1 MGSSWG
7 CPGARAPGA
16 HGLLSGRP
24 DPWLSSR
31 WTWTRTRLSGSTTA
45 CWSWT
50 RTSGPPSRA
59 QARRA
64 DGDTEGPVR
73 PGGAV
78 CHAVPPRLSPPG
90 PQSTAG
96 QLFPGRRHQGLC
108 SRWPAPGPPRSAD
121 KVWPERPHPGPR
133 PPSSA
138 LAGGGGPTLGTW
150 LCSLPG
156 PGSQPCPRVPCT
168 CCCPRPGGP
177 GAGRRNAAA
186 RGESGEDR
194 PACVAARVPS
204 SVQNCLSSAWRW
216 PVSAL
221 A

>member
-73 PGGAV
+73 PGGTA

-96 QLFPGRRHQGLC
+96 QLFPPPAGLPRGRHALRTRCG
-108 SRWPAPGPPRSAD
+108 RSD
-121 KVWPERPHPGPR
+121 HTQGPR

-138 LAGGGGPTLGTW
+138 LVGGGGPTLGTW